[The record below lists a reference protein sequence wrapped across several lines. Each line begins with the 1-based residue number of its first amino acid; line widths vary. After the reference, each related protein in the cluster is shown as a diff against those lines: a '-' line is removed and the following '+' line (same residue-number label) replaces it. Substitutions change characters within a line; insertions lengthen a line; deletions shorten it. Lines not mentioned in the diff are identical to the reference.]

1 MITDDHFYAIIMA
14 GGGGTRLWPV
24 SRRKRPKQM
33 LNLLREESLFLMCIS
48 NLEGVI
54 PPERILVVTAVD
66 QAGQLQQQAPQIPR
80 VNFIL
85 EPQPRGNAA
94 AVGLAS
100 VFLQRRDAAAVTAI
114 LAADIIFQN
123 VEGYRSLLRSAFMAA
138 QAGYLVTL
146 GIEPT
151 YPATGYGYIERGER
165 IPLNLPHAV
174 NSVNKFKE
182 KPNLELAKRMMADGR
197 HVWNSGLFIW
207 RVAQVLG
214 EYQRN
219 MPELWQI
226 LQTILA
232 KCAGDAPIPEAISA
246 DWEKIQPQTIDFGIM
261 EKAQKVAVLSASGLG
276 WNDIGCWD
284 SLYEVLPADENG
296 NIRRGEHILLDHSR
310 RTLVFSENHR
320 PILAVGLEDT
330 IIIDGEEALLICQR
344 DESQQVKE
352 VVKILKDSGRER
364 YL

>member
-1 MITDDHFYAIIMA
+1 MTPDEHCYAVIMA

-33 LNLLREESLFLMCIS
+33 LNLLREESLFQMCIA
-48 NLEGVI
+48 NLDGVI
-54 PPERILVVTAVD
+54 PPERILVVTAVS
-66 QAGQLQQQAPQIPR
+66 QAEQLRQQAPQIPR
-80 VNFIL
+80 ENYIL

-100 VFLQRRDAAAVTAI
+100 VFLQRRDAEAVSAI

-123 VEGYRSLLRSAFMAA
+123 VEGYRALMRSAFKAA

-146 GIEPT
+146 GNEPT
-151 YPATGYGYIERGER
+151 YPATGYGYIERGEP
-165 IPLNLPHAV
+165 IDLGVPHT
-174 NSVNKFKE
+174 VNKVIQFKE
-182 KPNLELAKRMMADGR
+182 KPDLENAKRMMADGR

-207 RVAQVLG
+207 RVEQVLG
-214 EYQRN
+214 EYRRN

-226 LQTILA
+226 LQSILA
-232 KCAGDAPIPEAISA
+232 QCPGNSPLPEVISS

-261 EKAQKVAVLSASGLG
+261 EKAQDVAVLSASGLG

-284 SLYEVLPADENG
+284 SLYEVLPADEDG
-296 NIRRGEHILLDHSR
+296 NILRGENILLDNNQH
-310 RTLVFSENHR
+310 TLVFSENHR
-320 PILAVGLEDT
+320 PVLVVGLQDM
-330 IIIDGEEALLICQR
+330 IVIDGEEALLVCQR
-344 DESQQVKE
+344 GESQQVKE
-352 VVKILKDSGRER
+352 VVKILKDGGREN